1 MSVPNTNLI
10 QVLPNEELTKL
21 EADVQPTAVMIRT
34 IQRQIYANARS
45 VPSSLGGGNLG
56 HLGLV
61 FEAADYLNLQ
71 PPEHPGVPEVPAVV
85 GPPAVA
91 RIPAIPAV
99 VRHAFVMP
107 AMPVVPDYSGKT
119 GPQVA
124 NAKADY
130 VTALQV
136 YNTAH
141 SLEKQLKNQIIKA
154 VPRLFIGELEHP
166 AHGYALVTTRELLT
180 HLMSNYGKLNAD
192 DLQDNLNQL
201 GKPWDLDMPI
211 ETVFNNVAECRLLAQ
226 EGGDPITEQT
236 AVRTILQTFQNSNLF
251 EHAVREWRNKPEA
264 DKTINN
270 IRIHFKEANRQ
281 RLKDN
286 PTKRSEKAFAT
297 KEKAGT
303 SSNGTPVT
311 EQAVNTTQGR
321 YYCWTHG
328 GTYNKNHTSK
338 TCTKKAEGHNC
349 EATFENMLGGNNTLQ
364 RKRGETAIW
373 KPKPRAPRPST
384 PAPGQGQE

>member
-34 IQRQIYANARS
+34 IQRQLYANARS

-71 PPEHPGVPEVPAVV
+71 PPAHPEVPEVPAVV
-85 GPPAVA
+85 GPPLIP

-99 VRHAFVMP
+99 IRHAFVMP
-107 AMPVVPDYSGKT
+107 AMPAVPDYTGKT

-166 AHGYALVTTRELLT
+166 AHGYALVTVCEILT
-180 HLMSNYGKLNAD
+180 HLMTNYGKLNAE

-211 ETVFNNVAECRLLAQ
+211 ETVFNNVAECRLLAK
-226 EGGDPITEQT
+226 EGGDPITEHT
-236 AVRTILQTFQNSNLF
+236 AVRTILQAFNNSNLF

-270 IRIHFKEANRQ
+270 IRIHFKEANRR

-303 SSNGTPVT
+303 TPNATQVT
-311 EQAVNTTQGR
+311 EPAVNANQGR

-373 KPKPRAPRPST
+373 KPKPRPQRALT
-384 PAPGQGQE
+384 PAPGQE

>member
-1 MSVPNTNLI
+1 
-10 QVLPNEELTKL
+10 
-21 EADVQPTAVMIRT
+21 
-34 IQRQIYANARS
+34 
-45 VPSSLGGGNLG
+45 
-56 HLGLV
+56 
-61 FEAADYLNLQ
+61 
-71 PPEHPGVPEVPAVV
+71 
-85 GPPAVA
+85 
-91 RIPAIPAV
+91 
-99 VRHAFVMP
+99 MP
-107 AMPVVPDYSGKT
+107 AVPDYTGKT
-119 GPQVA
+119 GPQIA

-130 VTALQV
+130 ATALQV

-180 HLMSNYGKLNAD
+180 HLMSNYGTLNAE

-211 ETVFNNVAECRLLAQ
+211 ETIFNNVAKCCLLAE

-236 AVRTILQTFQNSNLF
+236 AVRTILQAFNNSNLF

-264 DKTINN
+264 EKTVKN
-270 IRIHFKEANRQ
+270 IRTHFQEANRM

-303 SSNGTPVT
+303 TPNATQVT
-311 EQAVNTTQGR
+311 EPAVNANQGR

-364 RKRGETAIW
+364 RK
-373 KPKPRAPRPST
+373 
-384 PAPGQGQE
+384 